1 MIRAVLLEQ
10 GTYGRRAVL
19 TSSWSE
25 AMNEILVREQ
35 VVELE
40 LNQGKGWTGADIR
53 FVSRLTG
60 LLSFEIFHFN
70 IRDIQPIH
78 DLHKLRRLGVTTYC
92 STALDFGAFP
102 ELESCGLEWRP
113 GAESL
118 FACTTL
124 TDLFVNRY
132 KGKDCR
138 AVSGLTRLESLALLN
153 APLKSLDGLEGLT
166 RLRSLRLAGLR
177 ALRELRG
184 IEQLTNLEEL
194 DVHSCRGISSID
206 EVGQLQHLRKFH
218 LNEDGPIAS
227 LKPLDKLSGLESI
240 VFYGSTNIVDG
251 DLSPLARQKNLLN
264 VSFQNRRH
272 YSHRREEFAA

>member
-1 MIRAVLLEQ
+1 M
-10 GTYGRRAVL
+10 
-19 TSSWSE
+19 SD
-25 AMNEILVREQ
+25 ILAREQ

-60 LLSFEIFHFN
+60 LVSFEIFHFN

-92 STALDFGAFP
+92 STALDFAAFP
-102 ELESCGLEWRP
+102 ELESCDLEWRP

-132 KGKDCR
+132 RGEDCR
-138 AVSGLTRLESLALLN
+138 SFSGLTRLDSLALLN
-153 APLKSLDGLEGLT
+153 APLKSLDGLEALT

-177 ALRELRG
+177 GLQELRG
-184 IEQLTNLEEL
+184 IDQLANLEEL
-194 DVHSCRGISSID
+194 DVNSCRGINSID
-206 EVGQLQHLRKFH
+206 EVGQLEHLRKLH
-218 LNEDGPIAS
+218 LNDGGLITS
-227 LKPLDKLSGLESI
+227 LKPIDKLGGLESV

-251 DLSPLARQKNLLN
+251 DLSPLVRQKKLLRL
-264 VSFQNRRH
+264 SFQNRRH
-272 YSHRREEFAA
+272 YSHRREEFAAYTRSA